1 MKWITLLAL
10 LVSPLVNAITLDEL
24 QQRFA
29 EQPVVRAHFEQ
40 TRTIKDMPQP
50 LRSQGELVCRCG
62 AFLHFAG
69 KNVLLS

>member
-10 LVSPLVNAITLDEL
+10 LVSPLVNAVTLDEL

-40 TRTIKDMPQP
+40 TRTIKDMPAASAP
-50 LRSQGELVCRCG
+50 SGREELESNARY
-62 AFLHFAG
+62 A
-69 KNVLLS
+69 SR

>member
-10 LVSPLVNAITLDEL
+10 LVSPLVNAVTLDEL

-40 TRTIKDMPQP
+40 IRTIRRHASAPALAGEMLIARDNGLLWDQKR
-50 LRSQGELVCRCG
+50 RSR
-62 AFLHFAG
+62 
-69 KNVLLS
+69 